1 MIVKIG
7 SFSKR
12 HNSTKQP
19 DNSWGTTLSDVELK
33 EDTSLEEPVFRIGFA
48 NWDTAYNYIYVPSWG
63 RYYFVIDVTVRIGR
77 IWEVSCRLDAAAT
90 YKADIQATTAFI
102 LYDATANTDLI
113 DSRLMITTPAI
124 TEYVETPLS
133 DYLNTTGVYCLSV
146 VGACDNVSGTQGA
159 RTYALSIG
167 ALKNVLSSVQQY
179 IADLG
184 AQDTDSKEAIL
195 SIGRQLVGAGNVM
208 ENIRGCTW
216 IPWNVSAMGDVSNE
230 GIWLGL
236 FDTGKAGYAID
247 VPVKSYETS
256 ISIPW
261 HFTDWRRNSP
271 YTQVYL
277 YIPFVGL
284 VQLSSENLIG
294 QSVVYVKVSINRL
307 NGNCDFEVRAGNQII
322 GTYSATTGIGIPVGV
337 SGISGET
344 AGVGALAHVAS
355 MAVGGAAGAIAG
367 AVAQISQIAPNVI
380 TAGNLSGGAAVGL
393 NLNLRCYTISH
404 NTSAE
409 PNTIAP
415 VIGTPVFAHH
425 SLSGKS
431 GFVQTRDISIQ
442 GANMSD
448 AVRQEL
454 NAMCDNGIFIE

>member
-1 MIVKIG
+1 MATAT
-7 SFSKR
+7 FYTTAKR
-12 HNSTKQP
+12 HNSTLIP
-19 DNSWGTTLSDVELK
+19 TGGTDLTVSLK
-33 EDTSLEEPVFRIGFA
+33 NGCDLLAPTFYLDYASVPTWSMMQFA
-48 NWDTAYNYIYVPSWG
+48 G
-63 RYYFVIDVTVRIGR
+63 RYYFITGITSLRQNYWQIDA
-77 IWEVSCRLDAAAT
+77 EVDVLAT
-90 YKADIQATTAFI
+90 YKSNIQATTAFI
-102 LYDATANTDLI
+102 IYDANANTDLI
-113 DSRLMITTPAI
+113 DNRLMITTPAI

-133 DYLNTTGVYCLSV
+133 DFLNTTGVYCLSV
-146 VGACDNVSGTQGA
+146 VGACDNASGTQGA

-167 ALKNVLSSVQQY
+167 ALKNVLSSVRQY
-179 IADLG
+179 IDDIG
-184 AQDTDSKEAIL
+184 AQDTDSKDAIL
-195 SIGRQLVGAGNVM
+195 SIGRQLVGAGNVTD
-208 ENIRGCTW
+208 NIRGCTW

-230 GIWLGL
+230 DIWLGL

-261 HFTDWRRNSP
+261 HFSDWRRNSP

-307 NGNCDFEVRAGNQII
+307 NGNCDFEVRSGDQII

-355 MAVGGAAGAIAG
+355 MAVGGAAGAAAT

-393 NLNLRCYTISH
+393 NLNLRCYTVSH

-415 VIGTPVFAHH
+415 VIGTPVYAHH
-425 SLSGKS
+425 ALSGKT
-431 GFVQTRDISIQ
+431 GYVQTRDASVA
-442 GANMSD
+442 GSMTD
-448 AVRQEL
+448 TERQRI
-454 NAMCDNGIFIE
+454 NKMMDGGIYID